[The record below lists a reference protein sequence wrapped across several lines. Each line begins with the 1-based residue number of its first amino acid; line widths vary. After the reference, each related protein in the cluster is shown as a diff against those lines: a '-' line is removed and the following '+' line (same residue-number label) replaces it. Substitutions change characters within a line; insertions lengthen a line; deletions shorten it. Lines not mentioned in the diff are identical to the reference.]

1 MSDYYFETGK
11 SETEK
16 SETGKSETEK
26 WDGKINED

>member
-1 MSDYYFETGK
+1 MSDYYFETEK

-16 SETGKSETEK
+16 SETGKFETEK

>member
-16 SETGKSETEK
+16 SETGKFETEK